1 VSIVAATNEPL
12 PSAVIDERF
21 REDLYHR
28 LAVLTLELPPLRER
42 RDDIETLA
50 GRLLARVYAEYR
62 LPDKRLAETR
72 ESRFG
77 RMNGRGK
84 RA

>member
-1 VSIVAATNEPL
+1 
-12 PSAVIDERF
+12 
-21 REDLYHR
+21 
-28 LAVLTLELPPLRER
+28 LPPLRER

>member
-1 VSIVAATNEPL
+1 M
-12 PSAVIDERF
+12 IDGRF

-28 LAVLTLELPPLRER
+28 LEVLTLESPPLRER
-42 RDDIETLA
+42 RDDRETLA
-50 GRLLARVYAEYR
+50 GRLLARAYAEYR
-62 LPDKRLAETR
+62 LPDKRLVETR